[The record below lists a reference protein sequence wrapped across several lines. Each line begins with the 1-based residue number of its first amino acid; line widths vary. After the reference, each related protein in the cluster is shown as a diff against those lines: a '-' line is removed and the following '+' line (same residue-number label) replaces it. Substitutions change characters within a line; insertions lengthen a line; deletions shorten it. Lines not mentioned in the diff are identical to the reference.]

1 MTIIGLDPGYDR
13 LGVAVFIDGV
23 LNFSTCLSSKPKDD
37 FPIRLHTL
45 GGELKE
51 IFSTYQPDSVAMEE
65 IFFSKNQTTAL
76 KVAEV
81 RGMIMFLTGEVG
93 VKLHQYSPQIIKL
106 GVAGYGNAD
115 KSQVTAMVKR
125 LVKFPKEPKYDD
137 EYDAVAVGLV
147 HLNHLGN
154 RLSTL

>member
-13 LGVAVFIDGV
+13 LGVAVFIDGI

-37 FPIRLHTL
+37 FPTRLHCL
-45 GGELKE
+45 GEELKA
-51 IFSTYQPDSVAMEE
+51 IFKTYQPDSVAMEE

-81 RGMIMFLTGEVG
+81 RGMIMFLTGDQG
-93 VKLHQYSPQIIKL
+93 IKLYQYSPQIIKL
-106 GVAGYGNAD
+106 SVAGYGNAD
-115 KSQVTAMVKR
+115 KNQVTAMVKR

-137 EYDAVAVGLV
+137 EYDAVAVGLT

>member
-13 LGVAVFIDGV
+13 LGVAVFINGV
-23 LNFSTCLSSKPKDD
+23 LSFSTCLSSKPKDD
-37 FPIRLHTL
+37 FPTRLHTL
-45 GGELKE
+45 GLELTN
-51 IFSTYQPDSVAMEE
+51 IFNSYQPDSIAMEE

-81 RGMIMFLTGEVG
+81 RGMIMFLTGEQKI
-93 VKLHQYSPQIIKL
+93 KLYQYSPQIIKM

-115 KSQVTAMVKR
+115 KNQVTTMVKR

-137 EYDAVAVGLV
+137 EYDAVAVALT